1 MTVRRRRP
9 GVSGRRAAA
18 LAVVL
23 ALAASACAASDGPT
37 GAPAGIL
44 RIGLERPQSLDP
56 AKAQYVADLIV
67 VDQLFDGL
75 TAYDPATLGVRPSI
89 ASRWEVTPDQ
99 RSWTFSLR
107 EDAKFSNG
115 RTITA
120 DDVKYTLERIAR
132 RGSDSP
138 AAPQLEPVVGYEAF
152 HNDGRGTGL
161 EGVTTPS
168 AGTVKIDL
176 SYPLSS
182 FAAVLAHPSFG
193 IVPREAVEAA
203 APKFAEQPVG
213 SGPFMFRSR
222 SLEVLRLMRAPG
234 ARTELEG
241 IEIYMGRDS
250 DAPYSAFLRG
260 QLDWTAV
267 PTERVDE
274 VVRDRGRAGFA
285 PYPAQLFYG
294 FNLRNP
300 KYQDV
305 RFREAILRAI
315 DREAIVR
322 EIYRNRVRPLNG
334 VVAAGVPGH
343 QADPCGEKCRY
354 DPARSRA
361 LLAEAFPNRPVP
373 EVRIDYDEDPTQ
385 EAVAHAIAAGLRAVD
400 IPVALR
406 PHSFTDYVRFAAS
419 GQQELFRLAWIGAY
433 ASPDAFLGPLFY
445 SGKPDNVTGYTS
457 NDFDALVR
465 AAREEPDRAKA
476 DYVYQVAEQ
485 LIMHDLPVVPIAQY
499 ETHTLVSSR
508 VRDLTMSAFGTFD
521 ASEVK
526 LAR

>member
-1 MTVRRRRP
+1 VTSRRRRLLP
-9 GVSGRRAAA
+9 VV
-18 LAVVL
+18 LAV
-23 ALAASACAASDGPT
+23 ALAASACSGSDGRSS
-37 GAPAGIL
+37 APEGVL

-56 AKAQYVADLIV
+56 AKAQYVADLLV

-75 TAYDPATLGVRPSI
+75 TSYDPATLQVRPSV
-89 ASRWEVTPDQ
+89 AARWEVTPDQ
-99 RSWTFSLR
+99 KSWTFFLR
-107 EDAKFSNG
+107 EGARFSNG
-115 RTITA
+115 RAITSE
-120 DDVKYTLERIAR
+120 DVKYTLERIGR
-132 RGSDSP
+132 KGSDSP
-138 AAPQLEPVVGYEAF
+138 AAPQLEPVVGFTAF
-152 HNDGRGTGL
+152 NVDGKAAGL

-168 AGTVKIDL
+168 AGAVKIDL
-176 SYPLSS
+176 AYPLSS
-182 FAAVLAHPSFG
+182 FPAVLGHPSFG
-193 IVPREAVEAA
+193 IVPREAVEAS

-234 ARTELEG
+234 ADTALDG
-241 IEIYMGRDS
+241 IEVFMGRDS

-274 VVRDRGRAGFA
+274 VVRDRGRAGFS

-300 KYQDV
+300 KYQDA

-315 DREAIVR
+315 DRDAILRDV
-322 EIYRNRVRPLNG
+322 YGNRVRPLDG
-334 VVAAGVPGH
+334 VVAEGVPGH
-343 QADPCGEKCRY
+343 QADPCEKCRY
-354 DPARSRA
+354 DPARAQA
-361 LLAEAFPNRPVP
+361 LLAEAFANRPVP

-385 EAVAHAIAAGLRAVD
+385 EAVAQAIAANLRAVN

-419 GQQELFRLAWIGAY
+419 GQQEFFRLAWIGAY

-445 SGKPDNVTGYTS
+445 SNKPDNVTGYAS

-465 AAREEPDRAKA
+465 AAREQEDKAKA
-476 DYVYQVAEQ
+476 EFVYQTAEK
-485 LIMHDLPVVPIAQY
+485 LVMFDLPVVPIAQY

-521 ASEVK
+521 ASQVK
-526 LAR
+526 LAD